1 MGRVIRPLACVER
14 STEGTACRDPRRGP
28 GPLPLPDPRKTS
40 VISRFL
46 RGHALFITARA
57 EATIMRMIS
66 ALLLCLLAVS
76 VVPVSAQT
84 AGAAPAVSQ
93 VTTNG
98 AVVSSTRTTLVVRTD
113 AGDYKLFELN
123 ALTTR
128 PAQIPVGATVSVSSS
143 AADTADAPVAALVRV
158 TAQPQQALQPKP
170 ADEPVPAQ
178 VKQLENSI
186 KRQTARYRLGVRSGM
201 ALDPELVMIG
211 AQGLL
216 GPFFSDNVWARPNL
230 ELGFGEITDLIA
242 LNLEGVFRMPVT
254 ERGGRW
260 SMFFGAGPAIN
271 FVKLGFAREGETV
284 EEDIEYDEFDM
295 QVGLNL
301 LAGVQSRGGLFLELK
316 STVYAEPGMR
326 FVFGYSF

>member
-1 MGRVIRPLACVER
+1 
-14 STEGTACRDPRRGP
+14 
-28 GPLPLPDPRKTS
+28 
-40 VISRFL
+40 
-46 RGHALFITARA
+46 
-57 EATIMRMIS
+57 MRMIS

-76 VVPVSAQT
+76 VAPVSAQS
-84 AGAAPAVSQ
+84 AGAPAVPQ

-201 ALDPELVMIG
+201 ALDPELVMLG

-230 ELGFGEITDLIA
+230 EFGFGEVTDLIA

-254 ERGGRW
+254 ERSGRW

-271 FVKLGFAREGETV
+271 FVKLGFAREDEDV
-284 EEDIEYDEFDM
+284 EEDFTFDEFHM
-295 QVGLNL
+295 EVGLNL
-301 LAGVQSRGGLFLELK
+301 LAGIQSRGGLFLELK